1 MAVLLHFPE
10 LIADF
15 GDAMHACMDPFTEK
29 SLLIPQCACMLN
41 FLRYP
46 HTLAR
51 TILLTLYSNNLV

>member
-1 MAVLLHFPE
+1 MSDFLAVMLHFPE

-51 TILLTLYSNNLV
+51 TIL